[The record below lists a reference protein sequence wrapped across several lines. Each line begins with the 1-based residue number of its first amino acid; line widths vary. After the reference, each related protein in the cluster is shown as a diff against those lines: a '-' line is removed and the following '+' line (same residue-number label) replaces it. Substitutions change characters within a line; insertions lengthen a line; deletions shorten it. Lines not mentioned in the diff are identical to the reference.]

1 MKISCST
8 SVRHWRQQAGEP
20 AGGHGPVQT
29 SPGLG
34 DRATKAMPKETIET
48 LVSELIHEE
57 DWRRMRA
64 TAACVAGGPRSVQA
78 LIEALRSGP
87 TELKKEAAAMLA
99 RIKDPHAGVA
109 LVKLLENE
117 EETVRNAGAAALEQM
132 AGVLDTDTA
141 RVLVSLLP
149 KNQEGSTRQVLTHL
163 IGAIPTSVLPLC
175 EMLKHPGQD
184 VQVAAALML
193 DQLLDPRSIDAFI
206 DAMGQPA
213 VRDIA
218 VRTLKKLSAIRERI
232 DETFNALRAVEGAS
246 EREEARMATI
256 IDLLGIG
263 RPSVEIL
270 IEYLED
276 DDWLVREAAADL
288 LGKIGDVRAVVPLM
302 KRLEQDKDTGVKELA
317 IKALGLIG
325 DARPTQLYLDAIPIR
340 PLRVYAMEALAK
352 IKEVGVL
359 RPHKELFDRLRTDR
373 DGLVAYNA
381 GLIADKLEAITAMES
396 QSREEDHE
404 ND

>member
-1 MKISCST
+1 MS
-8 SVRHWRQQAGEP
+8 
-20 AGGHGPVQT
+20 
-29 SPGLG
+29 
-34 DRATKAMPKETIET
+34 KETIET

-78 LIEALRSGP
+78 LVGALRSGP

-99 RIKDPHAGVA
+99 RIKDPQAGVA
-109 LVKLLENE
+109 LVELLEHDE
-117 EETVRNAGAAALEQM
+117 EAVRGAGAAALEQM
-132 AGVLDTDTA
+132 AGVLDIDTA
-141 RVLVSLLP
+141 SALVALLP
-149 KNQEGSTRQVLTHL
+149 ATQEGEFKRLLTRL
-163 IGAIPTSVLPLC
+163 IGAIPTAVIPLC
-175 EMLKHPGQD
+175 AMLKHPD
-184 VQVAAALML
+184 PDRQVTAATML
-193 DQLLDPRSIDAFI
+193 DQLLDPRSVDAFI

-218 VRTLKKLSAIRERI
+218 VGTLKKLGAIRERI
-232 DETFNALRAVEGAS
+232 DATFNELREVEGAS
-246 EREEARMATI
+246 EREEARMATV

-288 LGKIGDVRAVVPLM
+288 LGKIGDVRAVEPLM
-302 KRLEQDKDTGVKELA
+302 KRLEHDKDTGVKELA

-325 DARPTQLYLDAIPIR
+325 DARPTQLYLDALPIR

-352 IKEVGVL
+352 IKDVGIL
-359 RPHKELFDRLRTDR
+359 RTHKELFDQLKTDR

-381 GLIADKLEAITAMES
+381 GLIADKLDAITAMETHTHA
-396 QSREEDHE
+396 EDAAH
-404 ND
+404 D

>member
-1 MKISCST
+1 M
-8 SVRHWRQQAGEP
+8 RHWRQQDGEP
-20 AGGHGPVQT
+20 AGAHGPAQNSLRIEAV
-29 SPGLG
+29 LLLNV
-34 DRATKAMPKETIET
+34 MPKETIET

-78 LIEALRSGP
+78 LIEALQSGP

-99 RIKDPHAGVA
+99 RIKDPQAGVA
-109 LVKLLENE
+109 LVKLLEHDE
-117 EETVRNAGAAALEQM
+117 EVVRKAGAAALEQM

-141 RVLVSLLP
+141 RALVSLLP
-149 KNQEGSTRQVLTHL
+149 KTSEGPERQTLTHL

-175 EMLKHPGQD
+175 EMLKHRD
-184 VQVAAALML
+184 EDAQVAAALML
-193 DQLLDPRSIDAFI
+193 DQLLDPRSIDGFI
-206 DAMGQPA
+206 DAMGQSA
-213 VRDIA
+213 LRDIA
-218 VRTLKKLSAIRERI
+218 VGTLKKLSAIRERI
-232 DETFNALRAVEGAS
+232 DETFNALREVEGAS
-246 EREEARMATI
+246 EREEARMATV

-288 LGKIGDVRAVVPLM
+288 LGKIGDVRAVEPLM

-325 DARPTQLYLDAIPIR
+325 DARPTQLYLAAIPIR

-352 IKEVGVL
+352 IKDVGVL

-381 GLIADKLEAITAMES
+381 GLIADKLEAITTMES